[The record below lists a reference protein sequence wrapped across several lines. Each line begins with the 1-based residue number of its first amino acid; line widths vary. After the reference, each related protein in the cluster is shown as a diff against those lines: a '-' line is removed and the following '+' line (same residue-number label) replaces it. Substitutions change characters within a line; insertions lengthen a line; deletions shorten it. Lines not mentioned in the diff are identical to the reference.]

1 MQPMTAW
8 QGRSTV
14 LERRLILRISL
25 LLVPY
30 RPLAISSRFGQC
42 QYLWGKR
49 KLLAKLTAASATL
62 DNVI

>member
-30 RPLAISSRFGQC
+30 RPLISSRFGQC